1 MPAYNFQSRFAPKV
15 RSGEKL
21 QTIRR
26 RRKRP
31 TVEGDTLYLYT
42 NQRTKNA
49 EKLREVKCVRV
60 LPIEIYENIGDAVI
74 SSREWRAATVKV
86 GPDWIPPDEMDEFAS
101 ADGFADAEDFFAFW
115 RDVHGLTPETP
126 LLGFEL
132 IQWEKNDAD

>member
-49 EKLREVKCVRV
+49 EKLREAKCVRV
-60 LPIEIYENIGDAVI
+60 LPIEIHDESEYI
-74 SSREWRAATVKV
+74 RARVKV
-86 GPDWIPPDEMDEFAS
+86 GLDWVNAAELDDFAR
-101 ADGFADAEDFFAFW
+101 ADGFADADEFFQFW
-115 RDVHGLTPETP
+115 RDVHGLTKENP
-126 LLGFEL
+126 LTGFEL
-132 IQWEKNDAD
+132 IQWKQTT